1 MPTIV
6 NADGAENLNA
16 KTILMVNLPRKYP
29 FMSTNRL
36 IKTMF
41 GHAIFIAGIAY
52 LFLLNI
58 YECGGVLHNNI

>member
-1 MPTIV
+1 MPAIV

-52 LFLLNI
+52 LFF
-58 YECGGVLHNNI
+58 